1 MGRSGRGARSS
12 LRDGATWKASHLW
25 QAFPA
30 CGFGD
35 RSSNRTVTLEKLA
48 TWGQSNNDNLQDG
61 HSELRAG
68 DAYVRRAHEPAVGS
82 RCRGGAGGP
91 LAAAVDHAG
100 GSFDRRIHFVT
111 FELHVRFTNRSGAGQ
126 FFELVGDD
134 EMCAGRPTGRRS
146 GAVSICGDFNYSVL
160 P

>member
-1 MGRSGRGARSS
+1 MGRSGRGASSS

-48 TWGQSNNDNLQDG
+48 TWGQSNNDNQQDG

-68 DAYVRRAHEPAVGS
+68 DAYVRWAHEPAIGS
-82 RCRGGAGGP
+82 RCRGESGGP
-91 LAAAVDHAG
+91 LAAAVDRAG

-111 FELHVRFTNRSGAGQ
+111 CKLHVRFANRSGDGR
-126 FFELVGDD
+126 FCEFVGDD
-134 EMCAGRPTGRRS
+134 EICTGRRTGRRF
-146 GAVSICGDFNYSVL
+146 GAVSICGDFHYSVL